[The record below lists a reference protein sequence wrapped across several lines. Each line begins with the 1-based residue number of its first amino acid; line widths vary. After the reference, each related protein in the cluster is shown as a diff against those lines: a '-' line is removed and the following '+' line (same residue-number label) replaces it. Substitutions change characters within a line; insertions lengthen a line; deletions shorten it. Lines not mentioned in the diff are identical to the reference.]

1 MTGFKHFDTR
11 PYLEA
16 AKVKSRMYLYAIE
29 PIDLWE
35 PWLRASEFL
44 IRLPHRERQIA
55 QANLEMV
62 FEAAKLCSIGEHHHE
77 YRAGGPLSQTKEQEC
92 RR

>member
-62 FEAAKLCSIGEHHHE
+62 F
-77 YRAGGPLSQTKEQEC
+77 
-92 RR
+92 